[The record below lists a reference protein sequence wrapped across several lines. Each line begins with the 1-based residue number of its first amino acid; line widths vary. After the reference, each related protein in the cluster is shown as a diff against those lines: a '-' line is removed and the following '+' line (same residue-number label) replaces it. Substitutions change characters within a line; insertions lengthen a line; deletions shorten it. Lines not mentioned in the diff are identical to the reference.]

1 MNWML
6 NYITYYLQCRCC
18 YKNKDVKEEEHID
31 SVITC
36 TNVNVSVTN
45 DSFSGT
51 TQDSF
56 FENNSFNDELA
67 ETIVRNPIG
76 GINEAKTHD
85 IVDI

>member
-1 MNWML
+1 MNWIL
-6 NYITYYLQCRCC
+6 NCIAYYLQCGCC
-18 YKNKDVKEEEHID
+18 YKNKDVKQEEHID